1 MPDAAGQFNANLN
14 MRTNVSRVPNFSV
27 PLTGTGE
34 ILLPNIAANPSAL
47 NFGAVP
53 VLTAK
58 DLLVQISNTGQATLT
73 VGAIQTSDRHFS
85 LVNAPTT
92 LTIQPRSSAPLTVRF
107 MPDAVGQSDATL
119 TMTTNVPTIPNF
131 SVPLTGAGE
140 TGPGV
145 IQGHVRDSTGGPI
158 NDATVFVGP
167 TQLSTDSSGFY
178 SLSVDPGVYNVSA
191 VQSGLMP
198 SHDTVTVPALT
209 TVTKD
214 FILVQ
219 AEPFT
224 VEGHV
229 VDSEGHPLSGA
240 TVRLTESDAGVPGIL
255 ETTTD
260 SMGFYRITE
269 NPGSYDGP
277 YAVDVF
283 ASGFEDPNVGIPP
296 IPNGATITQNI
307 TVLRIGIIS
316 GRVTD
321 ANGTPLAGAMVL
333 VGTGIPV
340 VGITTTFQFSAIT
353 DSMGHY
359 SINAHPPGSYHV
371 VAADALFE
379 ESNPVTVAV
388 NPDTTVSVDFA
399 LVRARPGNITG
410 SVTDSDSGDSIAG
423 ALVEAIVEPSSE
435 LITTRT
441 DISGDF
447 TLSNVPSGRREV
459 AASARFFSRSTQ
471 TVTVIAGQTVTADFT
486 LTSTRRRHGGG
497 RPQ

>member
-1 MPDAAGQFNANLN
+1 MPVAAF
-14 MRTNVSRVPNFSV
+14 
-27 PLTGTGE
+27 
-34 ILLPNIAANPSAL
+34 
-47 NFGAVP
+47 
-53 VLTAK
+53 
-58 DLLVQISNTGQATLT
+58 
-73 VGAIQTSDRHFS
+73 QTSDPHYS
-85 LVNAPTT
+85 LVNAPAN
-92 LTIQPRSSAPLTVRF
+92 LTIQPRQSAPLTVRF
-107 MPDAVGQSDATL
+107 MPEDVGEFDANL
-119 TMTTNVPTIPNF
+119 TMTTNVPTAPNF
-131 SVPLTGAGE
+131 GAPLTGAGK

-145 IQGHVRDSTGGPI
+145 IQGHVRDSTGAPV

-167 TQLSTDSSGFY
+167 TQLSTDSGGFY

-229 VDSEGHPLSGA
+229 VDSQGHPVPGA
-240 TVRLTESDAGVPGIL
+240 TVRLTQSDAGVPGIL

-260 SMGFYRITE
+260 SVGFYTITE

-277 YAVDVF
+277 YTVDVF
-283 ASGFEDPNVGIPP
+283 ASGFDDPNVSIPP

-307 TVLRIGIIS
+307 TVLRIGILS

-321 ANGTPLAGAMVL
+321 TNGTPLVGARVL

-340 VGITTTFQFSAIT
+340 VGVTTTFQFSANT
-353 DSMGHY
+353 DSTGHY
-359 SINAHPPGSYHV
+359 SISVDPPGSYHV
-371 VAADALFE
+371 LAADALFE
-379 ESNPVTVAV
+379 DSNPVTVAV
-388 NPDTTVSVDFA
+388 NPDTTVTVDFA
-399 LVRARPGNITG
+399 LVRAMPGNITG
-410 SVTDSDSGDSIAG
+410 SVTDSDSGDSIEG
-423 ALVEAIVEPSSE
+423 ALVEAIVEPSE

-441 DISGDF
+441 DISGNF
-447 TLSNVPSGRREV
+447 TLSNVPSGRRQV
-459 AASARFFSRSTQ
+459 AASARFFSRSIQ

-486 LTSTRRRHGGG
+486 LTSTRPRHGGG